1 MSFSKHWPDV
11 QKRWSSDGI
20 AIGWS
25 PYKGG
30 QETDT
35 KTVAD
40 MIVLQHS
47 PYRCVGKTGTQK
59 LSTYERNRGD
69 FSFVPKGVD
78 QYVRTEKSG
87 ELLYIALDP
96 SIRKQFISELSP
108 SVSFDEP
115 LVEGRS
121 LQRYD
126 ELSSLLMDFLLSDGF
141 GGKLRGEALAA
152 LVMSTVMKQF
162 DDKLITTTK
171 HHLAPHKLKLVI
183 AYIDEHTDQ
192 NISVDMLANLA
203 GVSKFHF
210 TRMFKLE
217 TGLSPYQYVLR
228 HRIRKAQNLLV
239 NSKNELAVIA
249 LDSGF
254 SSQSHMNEAFSKVM
268 GVTPGYYRRTI
279 QS

>member
-1 MSFSKHWPDV
+1 MNFSRYWPNV
-11 QKRWSSDGI
+11 QKRWAGNGI
-20 AIGWS
+20 VIGWS

-30 QETDT
+30 QETDS

-47 PYRCVGKTGTQK
+47 PYKCVGRTGSQK
-59 LSTYERNRGD
+59 LMTYERNRGD

-78 QYVRTEKSG
+78 QYVRTEESG

-96 SIRKQFISELSP
+96 SIRKQFITELNP
-108 SVSFDEP
+108 SLAFDAP
-115 LVEGRS
+115 LVNGRA
-121 LQRYD
+121 LARYD

-141 GGKLRGEALAA
+141 GGNLRGEALAA

-183 AYIDEHTDQ
+183 SFIDEHTDQ
-192 NISVDMLANLA
+192 NISVDMLANLV

-228 HRIRKAQNLLV
+228 HRIKKAQNLLV
-239 NSKNELAVIA
+239 NSKTDLAIIA
-249 LDSGF
+249 LDAGF
-254 SSQSHMNEAFSKVM
+254 SSQSHMSEAFSKVM